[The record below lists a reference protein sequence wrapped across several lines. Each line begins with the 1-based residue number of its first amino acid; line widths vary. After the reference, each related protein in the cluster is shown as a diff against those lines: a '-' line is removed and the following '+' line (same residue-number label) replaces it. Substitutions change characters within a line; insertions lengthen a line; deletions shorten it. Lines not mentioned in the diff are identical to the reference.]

1 MDFNSAVDLIIKDLG
16 EASKIIDDLKKYS
29 GVPEFQIELA
39 KSKCKSAADVIST
52 LKSTDAI
59 QVDKKP
65 EKEPEPVPEQHP
77 AQELVSDFEI
87 EEPVKT
93 YKETESSIFAD
104 TFSQQPGTVHDQIGG
119 RIEDGDLLGSIRY
132 KHVVTLSEA
141 IGVNDKFLFIREI
154 FNGSPETYNQAI
166 TRLDDT
172 SSFDDAKA
180 VIMSYAGEIK
190 ENGAASQLLELMKR
204 KFPGNE

>member
-1 MDFNSAVDLIIKDLG
+1 MDFNSAVDLIIKDL
-16 EASKIIDDLKKYS
+16 EDARKIIDDLKSYS
-29 GVPEFQIELA
+29 GVPEFQVELA

-52 LKSTDAI
+52 LKSTAAL
-59 QVDKKP
+59 QVEKKSEKKP
-65 EKEPEPVPEQHP
+65 APIEKPQPAPEPLINFEKEEPIRT
-77 AQELVSDFEI
+77 F
-87 EEPVKT
+87 
-93 YKETESSIFAD
+93 KETESSIIAD
-104 TFSQQPGTVHDQIGG
+104 TFAQQPGTIHDQIGG
-119 RIEDGDLLGSIRY
+119 RIDDSDLHRSIRH
-132 KHVVTLSEA
+132 KPVVNLSEA